1 MDLSRRINEP
11 EIMDGETLPERDLRE
26 ALAFLAMTNRFFGG
40 ETVVLRRFERWSRR
54 WKPGESIRVLD
65 VGSGGADIPAALSR
79 WAARRGFD
87 LRVTA
92 LELILETAAI
102 ARENIRAL
110 SAVEV
115 RQDDFFRLA
124 EGDESFDYVTASL
137 FLHHCAPEDAP
148 RVLRAFDR
156 LARRGVIVSDL
167 LRSRAGYWAVKALS
181 RLAGNRVVRHDGP
194 LSVRRAFRLEELA
207 ALARE
212 SGLPYL
218 AARREPWFRVSLCG
232 EKI

>member
-1 MDLSRRINEP
+1 MDFSRRAHEP
-11 EIMDGETLPERDLRE
+11 EIMDTQTLPVPVLKE
-26 ALAFLAMTNRFFGG
+26 ALDFLALTNRCFGG
-40 ETVVLRRFERWSRR
+40 TAVVLDRFERWSRR
-54 WKPGESIRVLD
+54 WQPGEEISVLD
-65 VGSGGADIPAALSR
+65 VGTGGADIPAALAG
-79 WAARRGFD
+79 WAVRRGLKVRITALDLIPEVADIARDNTGAFPQITVRREDFSELARR
-87 LRVTA
+87 
-92 LELILETAAI
+92 EET
-102 ARENIRAL
+102 
-110 SAVEV
+110 
-115 RQDDFFRLA
+115 
-124 EGDESFDYVTASL
+124 FDYVTASL

-156 LARRGVIVSDL
+156 LARRGVLVSDL
-167 LRSRAGYWAVKALS
+167 RRSRAGYWAVKALS